1 MDTLNIAYL
10 VGIFATKKS
19 REMIARGIHLVQKKN
34 VLVFFKTEIIT
45 KYFIANRKE

>member
-1 MDTLNIAYL
+1 MDTLNIDYL

-19 REMIARGIHLVQKKN
+19 REMIARGIHLVQKKKN
-34 VLVFFKTEIIT
+34 FFKTGSIT